1 MAIWMMLCTL
11 FTGQGATLSQN
22 HGQRV
27 GMGTGRRVGM
37 GVHAR
42 AASAALALRAAGG
55 SSEDS
60 TRGVGEVKDDPGAAG
75 VRRSRRERGVGTA
88 ALPRTPCAL
97 TAPRAAGGAKGLT
110 RGVGEAEHGAEGAGA
125 QRGGSGGPRRSGERA
140 ALSAVWKLLQCGGI
154 GGARCEPRK
163 RRVVFPRTSSKVH
176 TRWMRVREPLY
187 GDGKRRERGAGAAG
201 HAGAA
206 GMFATP
212 RAAGG
217 GARDLPQRS
226 PRAPRRSRN
235 RATAVSSRDKR
246 SLRPSVAAGSQRKAR
261 ADVAG
266 GHSKCQNKPT
276 ELQES
281 GQEGGRVRREHFER
295 DPAAGIDGKEAQTAG
310 KPTGDVAGSK
320 RY

>member
-1 MAIWMMLCTL
+1 MARVEYSTQHFGISDFSVQMAIWMMLCTL

-140 ALSAVWKLLQCGGI
+140 ACVADSGCYKDR
-154 GGARCEPRK
+154 AR
-163 RRVVFPRTSSKVH
+163 V
-176 TRWMRVREPLY
+176 
-187 GDGKRRERGAGAAG
+187 
-201 HAGAA
+201 
-206 GMFATP
+206 
-212 RAAGG
+212 
-217 GARDLPQRS
+217 
-226 PRAPRRSRN
+226 
-235 RATAVSSRDKR
+235 
-246 SLRPSVAAGSQRKAR
+246 
-261 ADVAG
+261 
-266 GHSKCQNKPT
+266 
-276 ELQES
+276 
-281 GQEGGRVRREHFER
+281 
-295 DPAAGIDGKEAQTAG
+295 
-310 KPTGDVAGSK
+310 
-320 RY
+320 